1 MARPGVSEARRKA
14 FEKEKA
20 ERKKRMVRKTKNLI
34 IDYKT
39 SLERFRK
46 RGFGPAG
53 KRIKDMSEKDFF
65 GGFKNGGMLD
75 KNKRKKVKKVI
86 SKLKKASKAHA
97 GQAKTLQRVIKKK

>member
-34 IDYKT
+34 IKSK
-39 SLERFRK
+39 SLDEKLKK
-46 RGFGPAG
+46 RGSGPAG
-53 KRIKDMSEKDFF
+53 KRIKEMSEKNYF
-65 GGFKNGGMLD
+65 GFKNGGMLD

-97 GQAKTLQRVIKKK
+97 GQARTLQRIIKKK

>member
-14 FEKEKA
+14 LLKEKK
-20 ERKKRMVRKTKNLI
+20 ERIKNLI

-97 GQAKTLQRVIKKK
+97 GQARTLQRVIKKK